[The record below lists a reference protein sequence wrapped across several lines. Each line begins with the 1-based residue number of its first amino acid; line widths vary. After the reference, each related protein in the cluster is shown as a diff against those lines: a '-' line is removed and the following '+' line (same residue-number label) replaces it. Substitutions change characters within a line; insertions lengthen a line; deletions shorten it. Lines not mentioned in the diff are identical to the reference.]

1 MTIDDEN
8 VVCRQIRA
16 GLLGGDVLAGFTLR
30 GVILDEISQVV
41 SRHEVVHCHDFD
53 LFAQEAL
60 ITDCAKHET
69 TDAPETIDADFNH
82 CVCGIEGDYLKQQ
95 KVRQGRDA

>member
-1 MTIDDEN
+1 
-8 VVCRQIRA
+8 
-16 GLLGGDVLAGFTLR
+16 
-30 GVILDEISQVV
+30 
-41 SRHEVVHCHDFD
+41 
-53 LFAQEAL
+53 L